1 MDIGHLRAG
10 TKQPIYQRLAACQN
24 DRFGN
29 RYSGGPAP
37 FSPAAGGVTRCDID
51 YAARDT
57 IDPIVPENAH
67 TLPRGRADAAT
78 LWSARGQCGNF
89 IACAPCVW
97 WGGF

>member
-1 MDIGHLRAG
+1 VDIGISGWG
-10 TKQPIYQRLAACQN
+10 TKQPIYQRPARHQN

-37 FSPAAGGVTRCDID
+37 FSAAAGGVTRCEID

-67 TLPRGRADAAT
+67 TLPRRMADVVT
-78 LWSARGQCGNF
+78 LWPARGWCGNF
-89 IACAPCVW
+89 IACAPCV
-97 WGGF
+97 